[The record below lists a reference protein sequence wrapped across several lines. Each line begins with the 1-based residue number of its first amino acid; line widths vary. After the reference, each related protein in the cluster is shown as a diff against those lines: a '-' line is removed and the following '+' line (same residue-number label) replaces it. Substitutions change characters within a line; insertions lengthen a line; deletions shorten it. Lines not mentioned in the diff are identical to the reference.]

1 VTSVSV
7 TADELYSFI
16 CANAEEIDGE
26 VICRASLWAELE
38 RRGIPRG
45 PERQQLRVRLVK
57 ELEARGLLKRTHP
70 RSRRL
75 LLINPDPEL
84 LHPVRKESLKG
95 LQDRMAFD
103 SIKILKAPTHGFQ
116 HDERATRARLA
127 RLDTYFRSNVLD
139 NKHFVC
145 SSWGECETSIS
156 PDSTFKEGQLSHIGK
171 HYDLQRAGQ
180 DLRVV
185 VVGQEVAG
193 KGKRRI
199 TMDERYAG
207 VHNGSG
213 LTRRFDGDQ
222 MHKRRNPHMRGTTL
236 ALRTI
241 FGLPGTNHATE
252 FLYLDEKS
260 VHLFDC
266 FALVNRLLCAAHLAG
281 TSTGKSTK
289 TMLNNCER
297 HFQATLEI
305 LEPTIVIIQGIKVWK
320 WSKNILVPV
329 KKRSENLFECDLAGR
344 RVMVAAFTHPSAWGP
359 NRWDSPTSAY
369 FKQVVRPTLR
379 RALASPNDG
388 A

>member
-1 VTSVSV
+1 MPTV
-7 TADELYSFI
+7 TANQLYRFI

-26 VICRASLWAELE
+26 IICRASLWAELE

-57 ELEARGLLKRTHP
+57 ELEARGLVKRIHP

-75 LLINPDPEL
+75 L
-84 LHPVRKESLKG
+84 V
-95 LQDRMAFD
+95 
-103 SIKILKAPTHGFQ
+103 
-116 HDERATRARLA
+116 
-127 RLDTYFRSNVLD
+127 LDTSRADPTALRPTARFFAHDARGTKSRIKRLERYFAANVLD
-139 NKHFVC
+139 GKRFVC
-145 SSWGECETSIS
+145 SSWAGCESSIG
-156 PDSTFKEGQLSHIGK
+156 PDSTFKEGQLSHVGK
-171 HYDLQRAGQ
+171 HFDLSRDGR

-193 KGKRRI
+193 KGKPRT
-199 TMDERYAG
+199 TMAERYAN
-207 VHNGSG
+207 VHDGSG
-213 LTRRFDGDQ
+213 ISKRFVSDGG
-222 MHKRRNPHMRGTTL
+222 HERRNPHMRGTTL

-241 FGLPGTNHATE
+241 FELPGINHATE

-297 HFQATLEI
+297 HFQATLKI
-305 LEPTIVIIQGIKVWK
+305 LEPTIVVIQGIKVWK
-320 WSKNILVPV
+320 WSKNVLVPV

-359 NRWDSPTSAY
+359 DRWDSPQSPY
-369 FKQVVRPTLR
+369 FRDVVRPTLR
-379 RALASPNDG
+379 RADRQSRPPVDQ
-388 A
+388 